1 MRELPRDLVTIL
13 RAEAKN
19 QRTPPID
26 YVIAEDG
33 GRMVHTPEPDI
44 AMAEL
49 LEEAAAALAARDA
62 ELVAVKAALSGDA
75 GELID
80 KMAEAIRDDG
90 GHYDETP
97 WDILSE
103 ERKEGWRSDAR
114 RALAVVKEYL
124 TARIPASRT
133 MTEEMADAPERIR
146 VAQDADG
153 FWTCREAVS
162 GSQEYVR
169 ADLYAALEAQL
180 AEARKALGMMLKE
193 HDILSGNYDVA
204 CPVTGVMPPRNPDR
218 WPTAAEAARRA
229 LEGGE

>member
-1 MRELPRDLVTIL
+1 MNTDDRYAKIREALEMEVSAMRELPRDLVTIL
-13 RAEAKN
+13 RTEASN

-62 ELVAVKAALSGDA
+62 ELVAVKAALSRET

-124 TARIPASRT
+124 TARLPASRT
-133 MTEEMADAPERIR
+133 VTEEMVAALKRIR
-146 VAQDADG
+146 DTAMKHTLTARIPECGVFGGIAQDAD
-153 FWTCREAVS
+153 W
-162 GSQEYVR
+162 
-169 ADLYAALEAQL
+169 L
-180 AEARKALGMMLKE
+180 
-193 HDILSGNYDVA
+193 LSEL
-204 CPVTGVMPPRNPDR
+204 
-218 WPTAAEAARRA
+218 TAAMEA
-229 LEGGE
+229 GQ